1 MPTLKQ
7 IAAVFF
13 RVGNTTF
20 GGGDPTI
27 AVLEREFDRRGWI
40 TPEQFTLAYGLAR
53 VTPGTNVLAF
63 AAGAAWLMAG
73 IAGAVVAVLVITV
86 PSAIVVVWLTRFCE
100 LGNTNRWAHAA
111 IAGTVCA
118 AIGTMLAAALNLAR
132 LQMLKTNLF
141 STVAVVFAAFV
152 LAQTFAVSP
161 IQILGLAAVGGLLFG
176 AAKK

>member
-73 IAGAVVAVLVITV
+73 IAGAVAAVLVITV

-118 AIGTMLAAALNLAR
+118 AVGTMLAAALNLAR
-132 LQMLKTNLF
+132 MQFLKTNWI
-141 STVAVVFAAFV
+141 STIIVVFGAFV

-161 IQILGLAAVGGLLFG
+161 IQILGLAAITGLLFG